1 MAHKIRNFLID
12 LVGGISLVVVWVA
25 IPYFL
30 LGMGAW

>member
-1 MAHKIRNFLID
+1 MKHTIRNFLID
-12 LVGGISLVVVWVA
+12 LLGVVCLVTICTS